1 MNNFAEI
8 IFVQKNLKVTYYSI
22 TINGDDALY
31 DQFIEQQTIKT
42 NK

>member
-22 TINGDDALY
+22 SINSDDE
-31 DQFIEQQTIKT
+31 FIL
-42 NK
+42 